1 MSVYL
6 AISYC
11 VSAIW
16 CKEITRGRDR
26 KQGKRGG
33 SKFRAK
39 RKKMRKI
46 RRRTTHEDRGL
57 YAARDVDC
65 GKEDKGRK
73 RSLKK

>member
-1 MSVYL
+1 
-6 AISYC
+6 
-11 VSAIW
+11 
-16 CKEITRGRDR
+16 
-26 KQGKRGG
+26 
-33 SKFRAK
+33 
-39 RKKMRKI
+39 MRKI